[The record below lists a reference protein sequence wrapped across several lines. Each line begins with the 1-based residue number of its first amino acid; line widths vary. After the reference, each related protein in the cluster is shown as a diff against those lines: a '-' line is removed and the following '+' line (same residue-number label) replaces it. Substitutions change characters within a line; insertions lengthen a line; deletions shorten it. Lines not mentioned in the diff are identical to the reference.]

1 MGFVWNIFRHSQC
14 PRHSLWK
21 VSSRLSHL
29 SRRRWGPYKH
39 RYATIIIIVSVV
51 SGMWECFSW
60 ERCLLFSA
68 VCLES
73 CLECGL
79 HINHKIIPVRDIW
92 GDFFFFILIFT
103 MKISFLL
110 YVLIGKH
117 WVQKAEMTFSSQMT
131 SHLFWCCRNK
141 KYIWKSRHVAAD
153 GPGVKTEAFL
163 WVLSWYTSFLL
174 ESKKTR
180 VS

>member
-1 MGFVWNIFRHSQC
+1 MEYHNILWHFIQCLVKLLNVITYFVGFVWNICRHSQC

-39 RYATIIIIVSVV
+39 RYATIIIIVSAVI
-51 SGMWECFSW
+51 GMWECFSW

-92 GDFFFFILIFT
+92 GDFFFFYPNLLHEKLIF
-103 MKISFLL
+103 IVCAYWQAL
-110 YVLIGKH
+110 
-117 WVQKAEMTFSSQMT
+117 SS
-131 SHLFWCCRNK
+131 
-141 KYIWKSRHVAAD
+141 KSRNGFFFSND
-153 GPGVKTEAFL
+153 LTS
-163 WVLSWYTSFLL
+163 VLVL
-174 ESKKTR
+174 
-180 VS
+180 